1 MAGPVAERSYRL
13 PPYSGMALASLRLG
27 ALLALGLMASGCAM
41 SGGLGGVFAKSK
53 SDDAQLQA
61 QAQAQAQ
68 AEAQSQ
74 VHAQALTNDDATGS
88 AASPTLRASTAVTD
102 GLPSDTDLV
111 FARMAI
117 VEVLK
122 RGTKEVSAPWEN
134 PSSGARGTVT
144 PIASAYARDGDTC
157 HDFLASYIRRGAP
170 ERWLQGQACRSKARG
185 KQGAQAGAWEVRSLR
200 PWTRT

>member
-1 MAGPVAERSYRL
+1 MAV
-13 PPYSGMALASLRLG
+13 ASLRLG
-27 ALLALGLMASGCAM
+27 VLLALSLMASGCAM
-41 SGGLGGVFAKSK
+41 SGGLGGMFARSK
-53 SDDAQLQA
+53 SDEAQV
-61 QAQAQAQ
+61 QAQAQ
-68 AEAQSQ
+68 AEAQAQ
-74 VHAQALTNDDATGS
+74 VHAQALTNDDDATGS
-88 AASPTLRASTAVTD
+88 ASSPTLRASTAVTN

-122 RGTKEVSAPWEN
+122 HGSKEVSAPWEN

-170 ERWLQGQACRSKARG
+170 ERWLQGQACRSKVRG
-185 KQGAQAGAWEVRSLR
+185 KLGAWEVKSLR
-200 PWTRT
+200 PWTRS

>member
-13 PPYSGMALASLRLG
+13 PPYSGMTAASLRLG
-27 ALLALGLMASGCAM
+27 VLLALSLTASGCAM
-41 SGGLGGVFAKSK
+41 TGGVSGVFARSK
-53 SDDAQLQA
+53 SD
-61 QAQAQAQ
+61 
-68 AEAQSQ
+68 EAQ
-74 VHAQALTNDDATGS
+74 VHAQALASEEATGS
-88 AASPTLRASTAVTD
+88 ISEPTPKASSAVPTD
-102 GLPSDTDLV
+102 GLPSETDLV

-122 RGTKEVSAPWEN
+122 HGSNEVSAPWEN

-144 PIASAYARDGDTC
+144 PIASAYMREGDTC
-157 HDFLASYIRRGAP
+157 HDFLASYVRRDAG

-200 PWTRT
+200 PWTRS

>member
-13 PPYSGMALASLRLG
+13 PSYSGMAVASLRLG
-27 ALLALGLMASGCAM
+27 AALALGLMVSGCAM
-41 SGGLGGVFAKSK
+41 TGGLSGFFAKSK
-53 SDDAQLQA
+53 SDEAQAQVQA
-61 QAQAQAQ
+61 QALAN
-68 AEAQSQ
+68 EE
-74 VHAQALTNDDATGS
+74 TTGS
-88 AASPTLRASTAVTD
+88 TSEPTLKASAAAPSD

-122 RGTKEVSAPWEN
+122 RGSKEVSAPWEN

-144 PIASAYARDGDTC
+144 PIASAYARDSDVC
-157 HDFLASYIRRGAP
+157 HDFLASYVRRGAP

-185 KQGAQAGAWEVRSLR
+185 KQGAQAGTWEVRTMR
-200 PWTRT
+200 PWTRS

>member
-1 MAGPVAERSYRL
+1 MAV
-13 PPYSGMALASLRLG
+13 ASLRLG
-27 ALLALGLMASGCAM
+27 ALLALSLMASGCAM

-53 SDDAQLQA
+53 SDEAQV
-61 QAQAQAQ
+61 QAQAQ
-68 AEAQSQ
+68 AEAQGQAQVQAQ

-88 AASPTLRASTAVTD
+88 ASAPTLRASTAVTD

-122 RGTKEVSAPWEN
+122 RGSKEVSAPWEN

-185 KQGAQAGAWEVRSLR
+185 KPGAQAGTTWEVKSLR